1 MKTYRFISSSINLL
15 FLNSYEDIKCD
26 TCGKF
31 PNQSKT
37 YIQVLTIVQC
47 KIRNA
52 QFGRVLVVG
61 LAPVS
66 ILSGVIPTSK
76 APKLLFF
83 GILWRIFRELLA
95 YLRSAKQQ
103 HLNRTDVRR
112 VYDRILTMFL
122 RSTSIASA
130 SGPFYLNAK
139 TCVCAMP
146 ICKYNIYT
154 LICISE
160 E

>member
-122 RSTSIASA
+122 RSTSS
-130 SGPFYLNAK
+130 
-139 TCVCAMP
+139 
-146 ICKYNIYT
+146 
-154 LICISE
+154 ISFWALFPKC
-160 E
+160 

>member
-1 MKTYRFISSSINLL
+1 MFDEMYLRNISSS
-15 FLNSYEDIKCD
+15 YVDIKCD

-139 TCVCAMP
+139 TCVCDAD
-146 ICKYNIYT
+146 
-154 LICISE
+154 L
-160 E
+160 